1 MERPSAL
8 LDLMRQWEDSQFYGG
23 GRSMY
28 HPDRVAEADAY
39 VNDLKQGMID
49 QELMR
54 RGIRPAPAPLEIPQQ
69 SNWQDTTGLGGR
81 MAALVPNLPQAQ
93 QPAGQYSNPGLLAQ
107 ALASAAGDAGA
118 LSQNQVTRNTGSGT
132 YVGPMLESSGPLQS
146 QPWYDEYV
154 AAAQGGAPLP
164 MVRGSGG
171 TPVDKEKQAAYRQQR
186 QATVDARQRNVQ
198 SNAVADRVARHQRMG
213 IPDNGMFFDDLSRL
227 QGMAGQQGNDPGSP
241 LGFLMNSI
249 MAGGQYAQGA
259 MEGQMQNARQ
269 AAAMATEKMKLT
281 YAAAIAILQ
290 NPAATPQEKA
300 MAQQIIAGGSG
311 MQMGPQIP
319 SLKGKT
325 PQEANDLRWQGY
337 DEQMIGDQYRY
348 ENPDMP
354 YNPTPLPPGQFY
366 AQPSNPASLADKL
379 NTLTGMSPYETKRIY
394 EQTPY
399 VGGLYKWLNDLSGYN
414 PPPPPPRIQF
424 Q

>member
-1 MERPSAL
+1 
-8 LDLMRQWEDSQFYGG
+8 
-23 GRSMY
+23 
-28 HPDRVAEADAY
+28 
-39 VNDLKQGMID
+39 
-49 QELMR
+49 
-54 RGIRPAPAPLEIPQQ
+54 
-69 SNWQDTTGLGGR
+69 
-81 MAALVPNLPQAQ
+81 
-93 QPAGQYSNPGLLAQ
+93 
-107 ALASAAGDAGA
+107 
-118 LSQNQVTRNTGSGT
+118 
-132 YVGPMLESSGPLQS
+132 
-146 QPWYDEYV
+146 
-154 AAAQGGAPLP
+154 
-164 MVRGSGG
+164 
-171 TPVDKEKQAAYRQQR
+171 
-186 QATVDARQRNVQ
+186 
-198 SNAVADRVARHQRMG
+198 
-213 IPDNGMFFDDLSRL
+213 
-227 QGMAGQQGNDPGSP
+227 
-241 LGFLMNSI
+241 
-249 MAGGQYAQGA
+249 
-259 MEGQMQNARQ
+259 
-269 AAAMATEKMKLT
+269 MATEKMKLT

-290 NPAATPQEKA
+290 NPAATPREKA

-325 PQEANDLRWQGY
+325 PQEAYDLRWQGY

-379 NTLTGMSPYETKRIY
+379 STLTGMSPYETKRIY